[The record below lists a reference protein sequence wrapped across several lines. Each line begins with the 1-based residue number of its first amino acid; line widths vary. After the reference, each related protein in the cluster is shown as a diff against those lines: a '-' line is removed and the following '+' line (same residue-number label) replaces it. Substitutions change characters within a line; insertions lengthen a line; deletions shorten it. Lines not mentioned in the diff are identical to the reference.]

1 LIVLIPLDPNAAMT
15 VLSAMITP
23 AVLISACGSLAIS
36 TSNRLGRTID
46 RTRKLSET
54 FSELAREEQK
64 EGLAER
70 QALLFDLLGRST
82 QRSRLLVRAMLRIY
96 LAITLFVATSV
107 AIGIVVFT
115 DAAYAWIPIALGITG
130 AGLLFHASILLMTES
145 RIALGAIRN
154 EMDFVWQV
162 RQQTAPPGLLEPER
176 DLQARIWLPW
186 LTRVKEKHGNE

>member
-1 LIVLIPLDPNAAMT
+1 LTVLAAPDANAAMT

-54 FSELAREEQK
+54 FSDLANEQQAS
-64 EGLAER
+64 GVAER
-70 QALLFDLLGRST
+70 QALLFDLLGRAT
-82 QRSRLLVRAMLRIY
+82 QRSRLLVRAMTRIY
-96 LAITLFVATSV
+96 LAITFFVATSV

-115 DAAYAWIPIALGITG
+115 DADYAWIPIGLGIAG
-130 AGLLFHASILLMTES
+130 AALLFHASILLIEES
-145 RIALGAIRN
+145 RIALVAIRR

-162 RQQTAPPGLLEPER
+162 RQQSAPPGLLEPEK

-186 LTRVKEKHGNE
+186 LTRSREKQQ